1 MPTDKS
7 QLGTRGEGIARAYL
21 KSRGY
26 EILDTNYR
34 CPRGEVDIIARE
46 GCCLVFVEVRTRR
59 GQGFMGSPEES
70 ISRRKRERLIA
81 TAETYLQSLQSLQS
95 LETTAP
101 DWRIDFIGIRLDSRG
116 VIQPV
121 EHIEN
126 AIQLC

>member
-1 MPTDKS
+1 MLPG
-7 QLGTRGEGIARAYL
+7 L
-21 KSRGY
+21 
-26 EILDTNYR
+26 
-34 CPRGEVDIIARE
+34 
-46 GCCLVFVEVRTRR
+46 RR
-59 GQGFMGSPEES
+59 GAHTAWPGVHGSPEES

-81 TAETYLQSLQSLQS
+81 TAETYLQSLQS